1 MSKLTIIATIDSD
14 IIDLV
19 EGDENTIL
27 AFKAMLPR
35 HADAR
40 GYNVEIID
48 THESRRTSGLNQGRL
63 VDEDGVTVDVVGGA
77 DCVMM
82 AWNAVLNG

>member
-19 EGDENTIL
+19 EGDESIID

-35 HADAR
+35 LADAR
-40 GYNVEIID
+40 GYDVEVID
-48 THESRRTSGLNQGRL
+48 THDSRRCSGLNQARL
-63 VDEDGVTVDVVGGA
+63 VDEAGITVDIIGGA
-77 DCVMM
+77 DCVTM
-82 AWNAVLNG
+82 AWDAVLNA